1 MSGPKVFHVVTREEL
16 VARCEV
22 HLRQLD
28 AAIAEWTKACKHKGA
43 ADAHDTEAVASRR
56 DALRRM
62 LKDER
67 FSELQKQVPAEL
79 SFLRT
84 DAQARIERAAAAAA
98 QVMQNRRRTAHT
110 ARTLLEALG
119 KSGRRV
125 PEDLRRAL
133 EFDGIHCEH
142 RSRHSACIRA
152 SGARCRQRC
161 GNRPATRTGFQA
173 RARRKTCNVDRMVGE
188 PARAR

>member
-43 ADAHDTEAVASRR
+43 ADAHETEAVASRR

-62 LKDER
+62 LKDGR

-79 SFLRT
+79 SFLRA

-119 KSGRRV
+119 KSGRRM

-133 EFDGIHCEH
+133 ESHCKH

-152 SGARCRQRC
+152 SSARCRQRC
-161 GNRPATRTGFQA
+161 DNRPATRTGFQA
-173 RARRKTCNVDRMVGE
+173 RARRKTCNVGRMAGE